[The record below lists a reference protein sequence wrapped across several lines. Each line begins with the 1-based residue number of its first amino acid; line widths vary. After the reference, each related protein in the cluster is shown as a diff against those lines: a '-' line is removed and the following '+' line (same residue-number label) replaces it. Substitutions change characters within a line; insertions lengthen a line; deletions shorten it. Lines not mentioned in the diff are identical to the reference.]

1 MRAFSH
7 HRPWVLPVE
16 FLTSDG
22 KGTSHALEDIAHV
35 LQRVLNVRLVGSL
48 SFVNG
53 EDDVFSVGVGEG
65 DVSKLLGDATVDVA
79 SLKVVVVDLDGAR
92 KRVVLR
98 VHEPR
103 GLPLATPEVGEVG
116 VDAADVDLQVAVLV
130 EAQAG
135 ARSAVSVLSLNVG
148 VYSRLDASPI
158 KWREVLVRKT
168 LEVVALE

>member
-1 MRAFSH
+1 M
-7 HRPWVLPVE
+7 
-16 FLTSDG
+16 
-22 KGTSHALEDIAHV
+22 
-35 LQRVLNVRLVGSL
+35 
-48 SFVNG
+48 
-53 EDDVFSVGVGEG
+53 
-65 DVSKLLGDATVDVA
+65 DVA

-158 KWREVLVRKT
+158 KWREVMVRRI
-168 LEVVALE
+168 